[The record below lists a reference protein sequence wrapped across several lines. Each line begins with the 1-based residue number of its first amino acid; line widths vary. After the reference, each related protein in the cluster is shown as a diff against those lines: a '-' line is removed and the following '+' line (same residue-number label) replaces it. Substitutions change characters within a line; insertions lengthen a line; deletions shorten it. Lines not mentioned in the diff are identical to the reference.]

1 MDGVG
6 IGIDIGGTSVK
17 LASVDRAGNV
27 LWTARSAAYQRPT
40 TEQLAGAIRHAA
52 GKHVYDSDGVG
63 TGSLA
68 VGLCVP
74 GILDE
79 RRAFVRQSV
88 NVPGLVG
95 VRLDELVASA
105 FGAAPRVRAVST
117 DTRAAAYDLYMSRSL
132 EGRMFLLAIGTGVGA
147 AVLDDGKLLS
157 VDGDSPGH
165 FGQLD
170 VSIEGHPVVGPD
182 GGAGSLEGYLSASAL
197 SRLYVGGA
205 TAWPERMRIED
216 PPMRALIRAI
226 RIAHGLFRP
235 HHVCLAGGIGIRLGR
250 LVADLRSAVADQLTN
265 IARPEWT
272 LATGDSDF
280 HAAQGAARLAVAA
293 GAT

>member
-1 MDGVG
+1 MNG

-17 LASVDRAGNV
+17 LAAVDGAGNV

-40 TEQLAGAIRHAA
+40 REQLVSAIRQSVGKPICDVGAAGA
-52 GKHVYDSDGVG
+52 GQW
-63 TGSLA
+63 A

-79 RRAFVRQSV
+79 SRIAVRQSV

-95 VRLDELVASA
+95 APLDELVASA
-105 FGAAPRVRAVST
+105 LGTALRVRAVTT
-117 DTRAAAYDLYMSRSL
+117 DTHATAYDLYKARGL
-132 EGRMFLLAIGTGVGA
+132 EGRMFLIAIGTGVGA

-170 VSIEGHPVVGPD
+170 VSVEGHPVIGPD
-182 GGAGSLEGYLSASAL
+182 GGAGSLEGYLSAPAL
-197 SRLYVGGA
+197 ARQYGDDF
-205 TAWPERMRIED
+205 TRWPERMRIDD
-216 PPMRALIRAI
+216 PSLRALVRAI

-235 HHVCLAGGIGIRLGR
+235 HNVCLAGGIGIRLGR
-250 LVADLRSAVADQLTN
+250 LAAELRSAVAHQLTN
-265 IARPEWT
+265 IARPDWT

-280 HAAQGAARLAVAA
+280 HAAQGAAKLAVAA
-293 GAT
+293 GPS